1 MARVRD
7 DEDLKRRSG
16 LPELETLISDRI
28 LTRKEQLISGDL
40 VADLTHMLR
49 DNQSALENQ
58 KASLVEEMDALEA
71 HKTDRTALA
80 ELAERTR
87 KDYDYYTRKLIT
99 LRSSRR
105 LMESQGEVLEKNHQ
119 PWAVRRALHHHP

>member
-1 MARVRD
+1 VIW
-7 DEDLKRRSG
+7 
-16 LPELETLISDRI
+16 LPTSR
-28 LTRKEQLISGDL
+28 
-40 VADLTHMLR
+40 MLR

-87 KDYDYYTRKLIT
+87 KDYDYYTRKLIYAA
-99 LRSSRR
+99 LQPPADGIPGRGAR
-105 LMESQGEVLEKNHQ
+105 ENHQ